1 MNQERSNATRRF
13 AIALSTSLILGVSAP
28 TLAQDW
34 IGPTPMDYAYMNMTL
49 ANTVAM
55 NGHIERMTGADKLK
69 SRSRSKTTASR
80 PTRNVSTATY
90 TYNATDAQKASVLN
104 GYIQAVAKTNA
115 DLAAKLREQF
125 TKYRYD
131 AIFNGLLSGTGL
143 ATNNLADV
151 LAAYTVQ
158 SWMIVNNKQTDLS
171 SAQIAGVRQQWAN
184 ALATT
189 KLANDASART
199 RNAEELKIRTVLL
212 NAGWKDAMK
221 VNGLPAYAS
230 LVDKAFRSL
239 FKLDL
244 TSLTITSAGLAKK

>member
-1 MNQERSNATRRF
+1 MNQERSKAARQV
-13 AIALSTSLILGVSAP
+13 AVALGVGLILGVSTP

-34 IGPTPMDYAYMNMTL
+34 IGPTPMDYANMTM
-49 ANTVAM
+49 NTTNTAIM
-55 NGHIERMTGADKLK
+55 NYQIERMTGADKLK
-69 SRSRSKTTASR
+69 KSRSKTTTSR
-80 PTRNVSTATY
+80 SNRIVSPATY
-90 TYNATDAQKASVLN
+90 TYTATDAQKASVLN

-158 SWMIVNNKQTDLS
+158 SWMIVHNKQTDLS

-221 VNGLPAYAS
+221 VGGLPAYGS

-244 TSLTITSAGLAKK
+244 TGLTITSAGLVKK